1 MKQRSILLLFFFIFS
16 SFCALR
22 AQDLIVV
29 DGSRGELGKTIAN
42 RFSIYEVTDNAMSP
56 ETFLDKKA
64 TLTARKITRPL
75 ENLDFTTSSF
85 FIHFSVKN
93 TTAQKVS
100 LILETAR
107 PITNEVVLY
116 DVGKQTY
123 ERSGDE
129 LPFDQKTIR
138 SNYSA
143 LPLVV
148 EANSTSTY
156 VLKISSDGESV
167 QLPMIFYQAEAF
179 YERSRSSQLLFGIF
193 IGFFIFTILIYTSFY
208 ALLKE
213 ILFLKYVLYVFFTG
227 FLQFSLEGYLHQFI
241 FKSGGYFTQHSIILV
256 AGMAVLLALNYGASY
271 LRLKGKKLRIA
282 RGISIGVGAVMLIS
296 LVDGPLYELAFPLI
310 NLLSFIGMV
319 FVLSVAIVLRKKQE
333 VDQLFIIGLS
343 CLVSGGLIFVLGNV
357 GVINYP
363 KLTQPALNVGTLLE
377 IICLSILM
385 VYQYKRLQAD
395 KEEAQQQLVV
405 QLEQTNELLE
415 LEVAERTK
423 ELNEQ
428 RLLLKQRNEDF
439 VASVTYAQ
447 RIQQAVLSDETKLR
461 DFLPESFVFFRPK
474 DIVSGDFF
482 WVDKVPPTDRWP
494 SGLIIY
500 ATVDCTGHGVPGA
513 FVSIIGNHLL
523 ELCKINV
530 DVQNPGEALDFLN
543 REINKSLN
551 SKYGFEKLRDGMDL
565 SFCALDLH
573 AMKLYFAG
581 AKNAAYVVRKGE
593 LIELKGDRKP
603 IGFDEHEGAS
613 RFTTIEL
620 ALEKGDMIYTFSD
633 GYADQFGGPSSKK
646 FMVKRLKALL
656 IEQSQ
661 EKLPIQMA
669 RIELEFD
676 RWKGNHEQIDDV
688 LLIGVKV

>member
-1 MKQRSILLLFFFIFS
+1 MKQRSILILFFFLFS
-16 SFCALR
+16 SLCDLN
-22 AQDLIVV
+22 AQDVLRINA
-29 DGSRGELGKTIAN
+29 SKSNLGKTIAN
-42 RFSIYEVTDNAMSP
+42 QFTIYEVTDNSMSP
-56 ETFLDKKA
+56 QEFLTKKG
-64 TLTARKITRPL
+64 TLTSRKISRPL

-85 FIHFSVKN
+85 FIYFSVENKFSEDL
-93 TTAQKVS
+93 S

-116 DVGKQTY
+116 NVQSK
-123 ERSGDE
+123 ESVSSGDGI
-129 LPFDQKTIR
+129 PFDEKVIR
-138 SNYSA
+138 SNHSA
-143 LPLVV
+143 LPLTI
-148 EANSTSTY
+148 APKSTSTY
-156 VLKISSDGESV
+156 VLKITSDGESV
-167 QLPMIFYQAEAF
+167 QLPMIFYEAKAF
-179 YERSRSSQLLFGIF
+179 YERSRFSQLLFGIF
-193 IGFFIFTILIYTSFY
+193 IGFFVFTILIYTSFY

-213 ILFLKYVLYVFFTG
+213 VLFLKYVLYVFFTG

-241 FKSGGYFTQHSIILV
+241 FKSGGYPTQHAIILV
-256 AGMAVLLALNYGASY
+256 AGMAVLLALNYGSSY
-271 LRLKGKKLRIA
+271 LQLVGNKRRIA

-296 LVDGPLYELAFPLI
+296 FFDGSLYELAFPLI
-310 NLLSFIGMV
+310 NLLSFIGMI
-319 FVLSVAIVLRKKQE
+319 FILSAAIVLRKKQE

-343 CLVSGGLIFVLGNV
+343 CLVTGGLIFVLGNV

-363 KLTQPALNVGTLLE
+363 KLTQPALNVGTLTE

-395 KEEAQQQLVV
+395 KEEAQQKLVV

-447 RIQQAVLSDETKLR
+447 RIQQAVLSDEGKLR
-461 DFLPESFVFFRPK
+461 QFLPESFVFFRPK

-482 WVDKVPPTDRWP
+482 WVDKIPPTEKWP

-565 SFCALDLH
+565 SFCALDMH

-603 IGFDEHEGAS
+603 IGFDENEAATG
-613 RFTTIEL
+613 FNTLEITI
-620 ALEKGDMIYTFSD
+620 EKGDMIYTFSD

-646 FMVKRLKALL
+646 FMVKQLKHLL
-656 IEQSQ
+656 TEQSE
-661 EKLPIQMA
+661 EKMPVQME
-669 RIELEFD
+669 RIESEFD
-676 RWKGNHEQIDDV
+676 NWKGDNEQIDDV
-688 LLIGVKV
+688 LLIGVRV